1 MDVLFFYLRMMFKS
15 FRPGVRH
22 LGWLEQD
29 SWWSGL
35 EAGFLKV
42 FVGLDAKNDV
52 LVGAAPRLLAQE
64 QT

>member
-1 MDVLFFYLRMMFKS
+1 MDVLFLRKMFKS
-15 FRPGVRH
+15 FSPGVQH
-22 LGWLEQD
+22 LG
-29 SWWSGL
+29 GL
-35 EAGFLKV
+35 NRFLGGVVWRRDLKV